1 MRGGG
6 ETRGGRALGF
16 LSPGPEALL
25 ECWVSWGGG
34 VRHQSFRL
42 WSESGK
48 DIAGPGATASSP
60 CPTPPL
66 VPLLRNGKVFSVLHP
81 LLWILSDRR
90 LRTERLLRDI
100 LSQNLQFADEKA
112 EAQKTSELSKVS
124 PASSCQS

>member
-34 VRHQSFRL
+34 TTPVFSSVVRKWGGHC
-42 WSESGK
+42 
-48 DIAGPGATASSP
+48 GAWGHGQLSLSH
-60 CPTPPL
+60 PPL

-112 EAQKTSELSKVS
+112 EAQKTSESSKVS